1 MALRTVRVPPE
12 MEPLFAQAESVVA
25 RYFQARRDDPS
36 RGTIEIAG
44 ERYVLVRAASL
55 SVDFFATVSDLFG
68 AGREAEADEFARNIL
83 FDLAHA
89 IGRSDARN
97 FHAKMGV
104 AEPMAKL
111 SAGPVHFAHAGW
123 AFVDI
128 AAGESNPVPDESFC
142 LVYDHPYSFEADA
155 WIGAAQPRVSPSCIM
170 NAGYS
175 SGWCEESFGVVLV
188 ATEVRCRAC
197 GDDVCRFV
205 MAPPSR
211 IEERARGYLAGQP
224 VDGRAARPLQIP
236 DFFSR
241 KRAEEQLRRA
251 HAELEQRVL
260 ERTDELKREMEQR
273 AAAERRLLQKH
284 KLDAL
289 GQLAGGIAHDFNNLM
304 AVVQANTELLAEH
317 LSRDPFATKRVELVQ
332 GAIDRAAE
340 LTRRLLAFSRA
351 EAPGWQP
358 VDLDALVTDVGK
370 MLDRVIGEHI
380 RLKVTTAG
388 GWVEADRGQL
398 EQVLVNLALNAR
410 DAMPGGGEL
419 TISTSLADA
428 EAGGELAAGRY
439 VALDVT
445 DTGVGMDQATQAHLF
460 EPFFTT
466 RPDGGGTGLGL
477 STAYGIVRQH
487 RGQISVIESAPGKGT
502 RFRVLLP
509 AIAARAPEEPRPVA
523 PIRGA
528 VPRGHETVLVVED
541 QAPLRN
547 VVAEMLRRL
556 GYTVVDAADPEQA
569 AAMTDEEL
577 ARIDVVLSDVL
588 MPAMTGP
595 ELAAALRARRPGLRV
610 LYMSGYTREVA
621 DLGQDELLEKPFT
634 LVALARSLRATID
647 K

>member
-1 MALRTVRVPPE
+1 MALRTVRVPPG
-12 MEPLFAQAESVVA
+12 MEPLFAQAETLVA
-25 RYFQARRDDPS
+25 RYFEARRDDAA

-55 SVDFFATVSDLFG
+55 SVDFFATVTDLFG

-97 FHAKMGV
+97 FHAKMHV
-104 AEPMAKL
+104 TEPIARL

-128 AAGESNPVPDESFC
+128 SPESNPAPDESFY
-142 LVYDHPYSFEADA
+142 LLYDHPYSFESDA
-155 WIGAAQPRVSPSCIM
+155 WVRAGHPRQAPACIM
-170 NAGYS
+170 SAGYS

-197 GDDVCRFV
+197 GDGACRFI

-211 IEERARGYLAGQP
+211 IEEHVRRYLATGP
-224 VDGRAARPLQIP
+224 ADGKAERPLQIP

-273 AAAERRLLQKH
+273 ATAERRLLQKH

-317 LSRDPFATKRVELVQ
+317 LAQDPFATKRVELVQ

-358 VDLDALVTDVGK
+358 VDLDELVVDVGK
-370 MLDRVIGEHI
+370 MLDRVIGEQI

-410 DAMPGGGEL
+410 AAMPGGGEL
-419 TISTSLADA
+419 TISTSMVELD
-428 EAGGELAAGRY
+428 GGAELAAGRY
-439 VALDVT
+439 VALDVA
-445 DTGVGMDQATQAHLF
+445 DTGVGMDEATQAHLF

-487 RGQISVIESAPGKGT
+487 RGQIAVVESAPGKGS

-509 AIAARAPEEPRPVA
+509 AIAPRAPEEPRPVA

-547 VVAEMLRRL
+547 VVADMLRRL
-556 GYTVVDAADPEQA
+556 GYTVIEASDPEHA
-569 AAMTDEEL
+569 AALSDAEL
-577 ARIDVVLSDVL
+577 AAIDVVLSDVL

-610 LYMSGYTREVA
+610 LYMSGYTREIA

-634 LVALARSLRATID
+634 LLALARGIRATIA